1 MFSGYQDIIL
11 NLKSELLQQKE
22 ANVTL
27 LANSESKITIVKL
40 ENEIKMAKDKNT
52 DLLDRIK
59 ELEIFIEKM

>member
-11 NLKSELLQQKE
+11 NLKSELLQLKE